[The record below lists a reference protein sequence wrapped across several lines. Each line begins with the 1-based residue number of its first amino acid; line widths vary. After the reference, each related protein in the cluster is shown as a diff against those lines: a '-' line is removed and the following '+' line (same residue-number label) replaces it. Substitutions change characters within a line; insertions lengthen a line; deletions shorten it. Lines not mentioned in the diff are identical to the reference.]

1 MNIDRREQARPETPP
16 EIPISEEPLVPEHRS
31 EEEALPTQLSKKE
44 NSSFTLTPSQKHF
57 RTFLGA
63 IVLFLMVGGM
73 IFSMNTASG
82 TLDASLIQKGSSPGI
97 KPGATFSTS
106 KIYAPQKNYTVT
118 IQNGGDIQL
127 SVWDYLGSNGNYV
140 QVFVDGKA
148 LTNAFMISD
157 KAVKVSVP
165 SKGLIQVRGISS
177 PNNGTISYALF
188 FNKTGETYFNMVP
201 LSGENTYTL
210 KTAV

>member
-1 MNIDRREQARPETPP
+1 MNINRKEQTLSDTPP
-16 EIPISEEPLVPEHRS
+16 EIPVNEESLIPKQQA
-31 EEEALPTQLSKKE
+31 EEEALPTKLTEEK
-44 NSSFTLTPSQKHF
+44 NASFALTPAQKHF
-57 RTFLGA
+57 RTFLGT
-63 IVLFLMVGGM
+63 IVLVLMVGGM

-82 TLDASLIQKGSSPGI
+82 TLNAALIQKGSAPGV
-97 KPGATFSTS
+97 KPGATYSTS

-118 IQNGGDIQL
+118 VQNGGEIQL

>member
-1 MNIDRREQARPETPP
+1 MNIDRNQQIRSDNPP
-16 EIPISEEPLVPEHRS
+16 ERPMNEEPLVPEQRP
-31 EEEALPTQLSKKE
+31 EEETLPTQLTAEKSA
-44 NSSFTLTPSQKHF
+44 SYALTPAQKHF

-63 IVLFLMVGGM
+63 IVLVLMVGGL
-73 IFSMNTASG
+73 IFSINTASG
-82 TLDASLIQKGSSPGI
+82 TLNADLIQKGSAPGV
-97 KPGATFSTS
+97 KPGATYSTS

-118 IQNGGDIQL
+118 VQNGGDIQL

-177 PNNGTISYALF
+177 PDNGTISYALF